1 MTEAASVYGEA
12 LYALAKD
19 ENKSELMLKQLKA
32 LDESFAQEPEFLR
45 LLSAPNLSKIERK
58 GILDTCFKNKVDA
71 YLLNFLKIL
80 MEKGYIRQFSNCVQ
94 VFRERYNEDHGIM
107 PVSAVTA
114 IPMSDGQKE
123 KLVAILRG
131 VPMDRIDGVVSALV
145 RGGVKV
151 LEFTFDHAE
160 PDCVKANAEKI
171 RRTVEKF
178 GDRVLVGC
186 GTTLTVEEVEAAH
199 NAGACLM
206 ISPNVDEAVIRR
218 ARELDMVAM
227 PGALTPTEIVAAYNM
242 GADIVKLFP
251 AGELGLGYIKAVRG
265 PLKHIPMSA
274 VGGVKPENV
283 SEYLDAGVCGFGVG
297 GPLVLAK
304 AVKSGDDAA
313 IEERARAFTDAIKA
327 WEAAK

>member
-1 MTEAASVYGEA
+1 M
-12 LYALAKD
+12 
-19 ENKSELMLKQLKA
+19 
-32 LDESFAQEPEFLR
+32 
-45 LLSAPNLSKIERK
+45 
-58 GILDTCFKNKVDA
+58 
-71 YLLNFLKIL
+71 
-80 MEKGYIRQFSNCVQ
+80 
-94 VFRERYNEDHGIM
+94 
-107 PVSAVTA
+107 
-114 IPMSDGQKE
+114 
-123 KLVAILRG
+123 
-131 VPMDRIDGVVSALV
+131 

-160 PDCVKANAEKI
+160 PDCVNANAEKI

-178 GDRVLVGC
+178 GDQVLVGC
-186 GTTLTVEEVEAAH
+186 GTTLTVEEVEAAY

-218 ARELDMVAM
+218 AKELGMVAM
-227 PGALTPTEIVAAYNM
+227 PGALTPTEIVSAYNM

-313 IEERARAFTDAIKA
+313 IEERAKAFTDAIKA
-327 WEAAK
+327 WGAAK

>member
-1 MTEAASVYGEA
+1 M
-12 LYALAKD
+12 
-19 ENKSELMLKQLKA
+19 
-32 LDESFAQEPEFLR
+32 
-45 LLSAPNLSKIERK
+45 
-58 GILDTCFKNKVDA
+58 
-71 YLLNFLKIL
+71 
-80 MEKGYIRQFSNCVQ
+80 
-94 VFRERYNEDHGIM
+94 
-107 PVSAVTA
+107 
-114 IPMSDGQKE
+114 
-123 KLVAILRG
+123 
-131 VPMDRIDGVVSALV
+131 

-160 PDCVKANAEKI
+160 PDCVNANAEKI

-178 GDRVLVGC
+178 GDQVLVGC
-186 GTTLTVEEVEAAH
+186 GTTLTVEEVEAAY

-218 ARELDMVAM
+218 AKELGMVAM
-227 PGALTPTEIVAAYNM
+227 PGALTPTEIVSAYNM

-283 SEYLDAGVCGFGVG
+283 KEYLDAGVCGFGVG
-297 GPLVLAK
+297 GPLVLAA

-313 IEERARAFTDAIKA
+313 IEERAHAFTDAIAA
-327 WEAAK
+327 WKVAK

>member
-1 MTEAASVYGEA
+1 MTHEQV
-12 LYALAKD
+12 LARI
-19 ENKSELMLKQLKA
+19 
-32 LDESFAQEPEFLR
+32 QE
-45 LLSAPNLSKIERK
+45 
-58 GILDTCFKNKVDA
+58 
-71 YLLNFLKIL
+71 
-80 MEKGYIRQFSNCVQ
+80 
-94 VFRERYNEDHGIM
+94 
-107 PVSAVTA
+107 
-114 IPMSDGQKE
+114 E

-131 VPMDRIDGVVSALV
+131 VPMDRIDGVVGALV

-160 PDCVKANAEKI
+160 PDCVNANAEKI

-178 GDRVLVGC
+178 GDQVLVGC
-186 GTTLTVEEVEAAH
+186 GTTLTVEEVEAAY

-218 ARELDMVAM
+218 AKELGMVAM
-227 PGALTPTEIVAAYNM
+227 PGALTPTEIVSAYNM

-313 IEERARAFTDAIKA
+313 IEERAKAFTDAIKA

>member
-1 MTEAASVYGEA
+1 MTHEQV
-12 LYALAKD
+12 LARI
-19 ENKSELMLKQLKA
+19 
-32 LDESFAQEPEFLR
+32 QE
-45 LLSAPNLSKIERK
+45 
-58 GILDTCFKNKVDA
+58 
-71 YLLNFLKIL
+71 
-80 MEKGYIRQFSNCVQ
+80 
-94 VFRERYNEDHGIM
+94 
-107 PVSAVTA
+107 
-114 IPMSDGQKE
+114 E

-186 GTTLTVEEVEAAH
+186 GTTLTVEEVEAAY

-218 ARELDMVAM
+218 AKELGMVAM
-227 PGALTPTEIVAAYNM
+227 RGALTPTEIVAAYNM

-283 SEYLDAGVCGFGVG
+283 GEYLDAGVCGFGVG

-313 IEERARAFTDAIKA
+313 IEERAKAFTDAIKA